1 MTPTHARAKAAKPS
15 KATSPPK
22 SRKRADAVRD
32 LPPTVVRLPPELRE
46 RLDTIVARRNV
57 ALAAQGATTSRAAL
71 LVTAARE
78 FCDREDASAQTP
90 EAAPPAHR

>member
-1 MTPTHARAKAAKPS
+1 
-15 KATSPPK
+15 
-22 SRKRADAVRD
+22 
-32 LPPTVVRLPPELRE
+32 
-46 RLDTIVARRNV
+46 LDTIVARRNV